1 MNMSGIMKKIKAF
14 IKRHALLLRSVEA
27 VIHVFSYG
35 RFLILSLFCAPL
47 WFFLF
52 LVGGDWIYRIHSRW
66 FEITKRDFDLMNY
79 FGMALLKISILT
91 FFLIP
96 YLSIRLTL
104 RSNPSAN

>member
-1 MNMSGIMKKIKAF
+1 VDDREPKNVVLEALAKVLIRSFLIGV
-14 IKRHALLLRSVEA
+14 ALLA
-27 VIHVFSYG
+27 
-35 RFLILSLFCAPL
+35 L
-47 WFFLF
+47 WFILF

-104 RSNPSAN
+104 RSNKSAG